1 MKTIIRLLTVLLF
14 TIKAYAQDF
23 QGVATYKTQRAVDIK
38 MDSTQMN
45 SDMHK
50 QMQEMLKKQFQKTF
64 TLSFNRKESVYKE
77 NESLAPPQVGG
88 SGMQVMVVGAGGGS
102 DILYKNTQE
111 NRYVDQKD
119 TMGKIFLVKD
129 NIEPIDWKLEKET
142 KFIGQYQ
149 CFKATYTK
157 MVPKPMTFDSASD
170 VVLDDKEPEM
180 IEREVTAWYTP
191 QVPVNSGPE
200 MYQGLPGL
208 ILEIHDG
215 KLNIVCSKIILNP
228 EDEVSI
234 KEPMKGK
241 EVNQEDYNKIREKKQ
256 KEMLEQFSR
265 KPGRDSGESYQ
276 IRIGG

>member
-111 NRYVDQKD
+111 NRYVDQ
-119 TMGKIFLVKD
+119 
-129 NIEPIDWKLEKET
+129 
-142 KFIGQYQ
+142 
-149 CFKATYTK
+149 
-157 MVPKPMTFDSASD
+157 
-170 VVLDDKEPEM
+170 
-180 IEREVTAWYTP
+180 
-191 QVPVNSGPE
+191 
-200 MYQGLPGL
+200 
-208 ILEIHDG
+208 
-215 KLNIVCSKIILNP
+215 
-228 EDEVSI
+228 
-234 KEPMKGK
+234 
-241 EVNQEDYNKIREKKQ
+241 
-256 KEMLEQFSR
+256 
-265 KPGRDSGESYQ
+265 
-276 IRIGG
+276 